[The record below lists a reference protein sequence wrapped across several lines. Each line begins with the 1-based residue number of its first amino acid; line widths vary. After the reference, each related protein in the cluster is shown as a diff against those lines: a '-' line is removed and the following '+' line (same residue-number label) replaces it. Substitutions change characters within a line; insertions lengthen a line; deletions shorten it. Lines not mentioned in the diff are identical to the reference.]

1 MEILLGILLFMG
13 VVISVLTTGF
23 VAVVFYKYINDVIYD
38 IRDKKEERKNK
49 K

>member
-1 MEILLGILLFMG
+1 MEILLGILLFMS

-23 VAVVFYKYINDVIYD
+23 VAVVFYEYISDVIYD
-38 IRDKKEERKNK
+38 IRDKREERKNK